1 MKRGKKQKQQ
11 QKKFINMY
19 YECEWF
25 LQASLLPEMAKLKF
39 ENIFT
44 DVAWNDPNIKVNIVC
59 IKLNFRLVEKWTVI
73 FLFLFSYLNY
83 KC

>member
-1 MKRGKKQKQQ
+1 
-11 QKKFINMY
+11 MY

>member
-1 MKRGKKQKQQ
+1 
-11 QKKFINMY
+11 MY

-25 LQASLLPEMAKLKF
+25 LQASLSPEMAKLKL